1 MKALC
6 WDSGRVEADVSTL
19 GTGLWHVCSSNDI
32 SPAGPHAVGVW
43 SAFVCPE
50 IPWRTGKRQGSG
62 WCLCIRT
69 RRQARRGATVVISV
83 PSQTFP
89 GCLSPK
95 RTGVLD
101 RKVDIE
107 ITGLA
112 ELAGEEA

>member
-1 MKALC
+1 
-6 WDSGRVEADVSTL
+6 
-19 GTGLWHVCSSNDI
+19 
-32 SPAGPHAVGVW
+32 
-43 SAFVCPE
+43 
-50 IPWRTGKRQGSG
+50 
-62 WCLCIRT
+62 
-69 RRQARRGATVVISV
+69 VVISV

-95 RTGVLD
+95 RTGVLV